1 MLCILLSLQLVLPI
15 ITIMIFGDTITFL
28 SCYFF
33 LYFPSLFFHAF
44 FRFSLPSFH
53 FPCSSTQKQTQ
64 TSLTRSHCLR
74 SNTKR
79 KGWVAW
85 ASQRQRTAIKYSEC
99 WPTLEN
105 NYHYD
110 DGPSAWNLP
119 ALASNSA
126 LVLPT
131 EFLFRVICCDPLILF
146 LCCYFFLLR
155 VVIYCSHLFLFIFFS
170 MSIFVSFFPLC
181 LCLFVFIFEAC
192 VHLLFPIKYVL
203 LFVCFTLYLCLSGFS
218 TSDRTL
224 VCRINENT
232 KIMMFALKD
241 LWCFIW
247 RHSYTNIVNMYA

>member
-1 MLCILLSLQLVLPI
+1 MSCLLLSQLSSLLLLINIIITFVITVSSIVRFYGYYCHHCYQYHCHHCYYHFPFVIVMLPMLCILLSLQLVLPI

-126 LVLPT
+126 LFLPT

-146 LCCYFFLLR
+146 LCCYFFPFT
-155 VVIYCSHLFLFIFFS
+155 CSY
-170 MSIFVSFFPLC
+170 
-181 LCLFVFIFEAC
+181 
-192 VHLLFPIKYVL
+192 LLFSFISVY
-203 LFVCFTLYLCLSGFS
+203 LFFNVDIC
-218 TSDRTL
+218 
-224 VCRINENT
+224 
-232 KIMMFALKD
+232 
-241 LWCFIW
+241 
-247 RHSYTNIVNMYA
+247 